1 MKMKVALISFYPVWE
16 DKKNNMLKVE
26 KHLQSI
32 VHSDCNWVV
41 FPEMTL
47 TGFTMNIKNCAED
60 FSNSPS
66 IRFFQEQAIQN
77 KIYLSFGVILKCKD
91 KASNNLITISP
102 QGEIIASYAKIHP
115 FSCVKEDA
123 YYYGGNKL
131 IWGKIADIQVGMSIC
146 YDLRFPEIF
155 QALSKNCKIIVNIA
169 CWPEKR
175 IQHWIKLLQA
185 RAIENQ
191 VFFIG
196 VNRTG
201 EDENKLNYCK
211 SSMIINPEGEIL
223 NGKNVNNEIDIFEID
238 TVQVDNYRKSFPVK
252 NDRKPELYK
261 RML

>member
-1 MKMKVALISFYPVWE
+1 MKVALISFYPILE
-16 DKKNNMLKVE
+16 DKKNNMSKIE
-26 KHLQSI
+26 KHFQAI
-32 VHSDCNWVV
+32 AYSDCNWAV

-47 TGFTMNIKNCAED
+47 TGFTMNTKDCAED
-60 FSNSPS
+60 FSDSPS

-77 KIYLSFGVILKCKD
+77 KMYLSFGIILKCRD

-115 FSCVKEDA
+115 FSRVKEET
-123 YYYGGNKL
+123 YYYGGDMPV
-131 IWGKIADIQVGMSIC
+131 WGNIADIRVGMSIC
-146 YDLRFPEIF
+146 YDLRFPEIY

-169 CWPEKR
+169 SWPEKR
-175 IQHWIKLLQA
+175 IQHWMTLLRA

-201 EDENKLNYCK
+201 KDENKLNYCK

-223 NGKNVNNEIDIFEID
+223 NGKNVNDEIDIFEID
-238 TVQVDNYRKSFPVK
+238 INQVDSYRKSFPVK

-261 RML
+261 QIL

>member
-1 MKMKVALISFYPVWE
+1 MKVALISFHPEWE
-16 DKKNNMLKVE
+16 NKKNNRAKIE
-26 KHLQSI
+26 KHLQAI
-32 VHSDCNWVV
+32 AHSNCNWAV

-47 TGFTMNIKNCAED
+47 TGFTMNTGDCAED
-60 FSNSPS
+60 FSDSPS
-66 IRFFQEQAIQN
+66 IRFFQEQAILN
-77 KIYLSFGVILKCKD
+77 KMHLSFGIILKCRD

-123 YYYGGNKL
+123 YYYSGDTLVWGN
-131 IWGKIADIQVGMSIC
+131 IADIRVGMSIC

-175 IQHWIKLLQA
+175 IRHWMKLLQA

-201 EDENKLNYCK
+201 KDENKLNYCK
-211 SSMIINPEGEIL
+211 SSVVIDPEGEIL
-223 NGKNVNNEIDIFEID
+223 NGENVNDEIDIFEID
-238 TVQVDNYRKSFPVK
+238 TRQVDNYRKSFPVK

-261 RML
+261 QIL